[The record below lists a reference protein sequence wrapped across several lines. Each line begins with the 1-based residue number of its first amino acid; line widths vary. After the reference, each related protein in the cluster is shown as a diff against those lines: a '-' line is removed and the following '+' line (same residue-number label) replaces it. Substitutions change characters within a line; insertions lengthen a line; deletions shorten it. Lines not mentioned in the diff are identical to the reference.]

1 MKVSNQVVPT
11 VWGTR
16 LSTSN
21 MNLKRIEYLLQVAEQ
36 GSFSR
41 AAAVLGVAQP
51 SLGRQV
57 QKLEDEC
64 GVRLLYRHGRGV
76 ALTPEGQEFVS
87 RVQPLLGQLHQVSAD
102 MRASREQVMGEVT
115 VGMPP
120 TTVSFLGLR
129 LFHAVRQQFP
139 GIRLNVVEGY
149 SGHIHEW
156 LLDARLDLAVLH
168 DARRSHHIVLEPLA
182 HSQLALISASSH
194 APLRQSVGV
203 AMSFDQLAHVPLVL
217 SSRRH
222 GLRRTLEL
230 TAQQRGIRLHVA
242 YEVDCLS
249 MTKHITAAG
258 LAHTVLGQPAVK
270 GELQAG
276 QLVACP
282 LTDPVMH
289 TRLLLASAS
298 QRPYTDAT
306 RQVAQCIRSVVQA
319 LVEGDHGEMGL
330 SVATPPEDDPG
341 DER

>member
-1 MKVSNQVVPT
+1 
-11 VWGTR
+11 
-16 LSTSN
+16 

-76 ALTPEGQEFVS
+76 ALTPEGQQFVS

-102 MRASREQVMGEVT
+102 MRANREQVVGDVA

-156 LLDARLDLAVLH
+156 LQEARLDLAVVH
-168 DARRSHHIVLEPLA
+168 DARRAHHIVLEPLA
-182 HSQLALISASSH
+182 NSQLALIAAPSHLPTGLSAGSKM
-194 APLRQSVGV
+194 P
-203 AMSFDQLAHVPLVL
+203 FDLLARVPLVL
-217 SSRRH
+217 SSRQH

-230 TAQQRGIRLHVA
+230 TAQQRGIRLNVA
-242 YEVDCLS
+242 YEVDSLS
-249 MTKHITAAG
+249 MTKHITATG
-258 LAHTVLGQPAVK
+258 LACTVLGQPAVK

-276 QLVACP
+276 QLAVCP

-306 RQVAQCIRSVVQA
+306 RHVAQCIKRVVQA
-319 LVEGDHGEMGL
+319 LVAGEHGEMCL
-330 SVATPPEDDPG
+330 SAATPPEDELE
-341 DER
+341 DEG